1 MILYICKKQ
10 PATWFEDTGHLIQ
23 SLPAIPSIAQVMN
36 HPVRNHHIER
46 IVIKGQLAC
55 VASIDRDAL
64 SYSLSA
70 GIGQGSFW
78 TISRLVLLQ
87 PEVDTYGTS
96 EWDATCCSSE

>member
-64 SYSLSA
+64 SYSLARALAKAAS
-70 GIGQGSFW
+70 GRFPDWSFSSQRSIP
-78 TISRLVLLQ
+78 TARPNGMRLAAAV
-87 PEVDTYGTS
+87 S
-96 EWDATCCSSE
+96 